1 MKLRP
6 DKIGE
11 QFDPCKQVKENVAF
25 YFFFRK
31 YQQSS
36 STEDFQL
43 PRLNK

>member
-11 QFDPCKQVKENVAF
+11 QFDPGKQVKEKCSFV
-25 YFFFRK
+25 FFRK

-36 STEDFQL
+36 STEDLQL
-43 PRLNK
+43 PRLKK